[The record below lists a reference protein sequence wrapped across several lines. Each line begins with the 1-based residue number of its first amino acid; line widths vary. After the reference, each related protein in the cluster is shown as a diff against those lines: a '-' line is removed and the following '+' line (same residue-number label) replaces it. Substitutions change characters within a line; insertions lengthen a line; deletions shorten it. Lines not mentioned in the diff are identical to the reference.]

1 MLDRKHPALPEL
13 LLLLLLLLLSGCAE
27 VNNIRLLQDR
37 PEDLDALLQ
46 NNEFARARLLTGK
59 YPSIDTIEIQ
69 TTIITLE
76 SEYEGSVYNRARE
89 LESAQ
94 NLLGAVGLLTD
105 ALQKLPHS
113 TLLRR
118 LRADLEEQR
127 AHQVKINERSMLLA
141 RAEFLL
147 GQQELYQQQAGLQP
161 PSFLQSRE
169 YTRQQAEAL
178 EISARLID
186 HAEYAQLEDDMISAK
201 YCLQLSLQLDES
213 ERAATMLAGLQEQ
226 EKADLLSMQQAVSSK
241 QARIRRDKTRDEK
254 TETRQLLEATQQ
266 ALEENKLQT
275 AQATL
280 AKIPTSTSKDSAV
293 VAVQDSLDQVV
304 SVRVKELLLTGDAQY
319 RAEEILPALK
329 TWTEAYSL
337 DPENPEIRK
346 RIDRANKVLA
356 NLGELKRQQQ
366 K

>member
-118 LRADLEEQR
+118 LRADLEEQ
-127 AHQVKINERSMLLA
+127 RSMLLA